1 MDKYQ
6 ITTGDVNTLF
16 SVIDRSR
23 QKINKDVKDLNKTS
37 NWLYLIDICR
47 TLNPANTEYYFQV
60 HIDCFKDGPYSQL

>member
-37 NWLYLIDICR
+37 N
-47 TLNPANTEYYFQV
+47 
-60 HIDCFKDGPYSQL
+60 